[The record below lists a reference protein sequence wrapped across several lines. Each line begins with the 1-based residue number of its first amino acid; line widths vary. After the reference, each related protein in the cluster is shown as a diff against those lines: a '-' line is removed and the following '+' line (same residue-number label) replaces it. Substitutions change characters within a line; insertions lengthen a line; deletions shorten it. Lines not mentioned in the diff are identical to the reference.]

1 MDPIGW
7 LLFQGSKSASD
18 HSRPGTPS
26 FTIARFSCGPNLLR
40 QSGISRPLDD
50 SCGSP
55 KLSRRNADDSLEVKT
70 ERRHVLRVLT
80 RCSLIQQYRPL
91 ESGCRSCLCDLSNKL
106 EIQSIRGVGREMV
119 IRISKICSISDHHP
133 FRPACQYMLW
143 SLRIPS

>member
-70 ERRHVLRVLT
+70 ERRHVVRVFT
-80 RCSLIQQYRPL
+80 RWPLIQQYRPTRERLPPLLAPL
-91 ESGCRSCLCDLSNKL
+91 EQQIGNPKYQGCRTGDGNS
-106 EIQSIRGVGREMV
+106 G
-119 IRISKICSISDHHP
+119 
-133 FRPACQYMLW
+133 F
-143 SLRIPS
+143 